1 MPMDKL
7 YGFNVVG
14 NVPTNGVRERMEQES
29 QAGYATVAELSERVT
44 MLETE
49 NNAFR
54 EQLKALEKEV
64 RMLANK
70 VTTL

>member
-14 NVPTNGVRERMEQES
+14 NVPTNGARERMEQES
-29 QAGYATVAELSERVT
+29 QAGQATVAELSERVT

-54 EQLKALEKEV
+54 EQIKALEKEV

-70 VTTL
+70 VATL